1 MVTHDRV
8 LEIQLGN
15 NLKFLR
21 KRTFREVLG
30 RTNKLVLRPI
40 TQKELGQ
47 YLNVATQQVQKYEK
61 GKNRIPFPKLV
72 YLLKSLNIK
81 FAELDLIFAD
91 VQLPS
96 EQTIQQE
103 RVDNVECS

>member
-1 MVTHDRV
+1 MNEKE
-8 LEIQLGN
+8 LSKKIGN
-15 NLKFLR
+15 LI
-21 KRTFREVLG
+21 
-30 RTNKLVLRPI
+30 TNKRHANDM
-40 TQKELGQ
+40 TQSDVGKL
-47 YLNVATQQVQKYEK
+47 LKIAFQQVQKYEK